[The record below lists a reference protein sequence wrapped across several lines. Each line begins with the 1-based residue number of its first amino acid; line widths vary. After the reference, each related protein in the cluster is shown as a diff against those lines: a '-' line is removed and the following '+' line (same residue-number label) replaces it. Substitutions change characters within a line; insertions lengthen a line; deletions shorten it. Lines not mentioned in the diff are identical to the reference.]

1 MRTAENNRERLHV
14 LLISN
19 YFPPEIGSAAH
30 LYYTLAK
37 HFVRR
42 GHEVTVLTGVP
53 RYNVDVKVYDDY
65 VNKVGKAKYLLEESD
80 GIRVIRAKL
89 PLVERE
95 RLLRRGIEHFEVAY
109 KMWSVYRRIGELRP
123 ADVSLVYS
131 PPLPLFWTAKKIREK
146 NGTPFILNVQDLYPQ
161 APIDLGVLKNKL
173 IIKLFRAVE
182 KEAYRSADLITVHSQ
197 NNKEFVEKVMG
208 WRNADKVIVFE
219 NWVDDDLV
227 TPGEK
232 HNEFAKKLG
241 LLGKFVVS
249 YAGTLGFSQDV
260 QVVLQAAQRLKKLD
274 DIVFLFVGDGVRKAE
289 VEKGVQELGLKNVKI
304 LPTVPH
310 NEYVEILRASDVS
323 LATLQ
328 KSVLTPVVPSKIL
341 SIMSAAVPVIAAVN
355 PNNDSV
361 ELIRKANCGFT
372 VDAGD
377 YEGLSE
383 AILRLYRDRTLRE
396 NMGKN
401 GRKYVE
407 EHLSAKKAAQKYEE
421 IFYNLIAKR
430 G

>member
-1 MRTAENNRERLHV
+1 MRTAENLCEKLRV

-37 HFVRR
+37 HLVKR

-53 RYNVDVKVYDDY
+53 RYNVDTKVYDDY
-65 VNKVGKAKYLLEESD
+65 LNRMGQAKYLLEELD
-80 GIRVIRAKL
+80 GIRVIRTKL
-89 PLVERE
+89 PLVERKK
-95 RLLRRGIEHFEVAY
+95 LFRRGIEHFEIPYRMWNVY
-109 KMWSVYRRIGELRP
+109 KRVDEPKP

-131 PPLPLFWTAKKIREK
+131 PPLPLFWTAKKIRERS
-146 NGTPFILNVQDLYPQ
+146 GTPFILNVQDLYPQ

-173 IIKLFRAVE
+173 IIKFFRAVE
-182 KEAYRSADLITVHSQ
+182 KEAYKSADLITVHSQ
-197 NNKEFVEKVMG
+197 NNKEFVERAMG
-208 WRNADKVIVFE
+208 WRDSDKVIVFE

-232 HNEFAKKLG
+232 HNEFAKKMG
-241 LLGKFVVS
+241 LSDKFVVS

-260 QVVLQAAQRLKKLD
+260 QVVLRAAKRLEHFD

-289 VEKGVQELGLKNVKI
+289 VDKTVHELGLKNVRV

-310 NEYVEILRASDVS
+310 DEYVEVLRASDVS

-341 SIMSAAVPVIAAVN
+341 SIMSAGIPVIEAVN

-361 ELIRKANCGFT
+361 GLIKKANCGLT
-372 VDAGD
+372 VNAGD

-383 AILRLYRDRTLRE
+383 AILKLYRDKALRE
-396 NMGKN
+396 QMGKN
-401 GRKYVE
+401 GRKYIE
-407 EHLSAKKAAQKYEE
+407 ENLSAKKAAQKYEE
-421 IFYNLIAKR
+421 IFYALAKR
-430 G
+430 R